1 MKGGGCLGVKT
12 ACEVQLR
19 NHDKRIMEV
28 EKRMKRRKHLK
39 WIGIMQLVLMMVFV
53 TACGSNNGTGN
64 NESNSSNT
72 EDQSL
77 ASGGKED
84 TTAGSGVEL
93 KSFTLVGVRDAQ
105 ISSQQIIADKLGY
118 FKEEGLDVT
127 NQLIESGPD
136 IGPMI
141 AGGSAPISIQT
152 NFMDIILTSNNVGVK
167 IVAPLAQIAGT
178 QAVVGGKNLNLK
190 SAKDLEG
197 KTIGVPSGADVVIA
211 INNMGK
217 ELGVD
222 VSKIKYVNLS
232 PSDAVTAL
240 EKGDIDA
247 MAAWEPFITKA
258 IQGGGKFLFS
268 GTKANLPEKQGDVN
282 WMSVHTTIQV
292 TDDFLKKNPNT
303 IKAVLR
309 ALKKATDYIN
319 ENREEAI
326 KILAPELHLT
336 EEELKEI
343 MSRNVYSMEVNENYV
358 KDSNGEAVGNYL
370 KSVGNIKELVD
381 PKTYHDLSLLK
392 EIAPELVKSEF

>member
-1 MKGGGCLGVKT
+1 MK
-12 ACEVQLR
+12 
-19 NHDKRIMEV
+19 KRTWT
-28 EKRMKRRKHLK
+28 K
-39 WIGIMQLVLMMVFV
+39 WTGTMLLALSMALVS
-53 TACGSNNGTGN
+53 ACGSNQNA
-64 NESNSSNT
+64 ESGG
-72 EDQSL
+72 
-77 ASGGKED
+77 ASGGSD
-84 TTAGSGVEL
+84 SAPSSSATAPASGGEAAGDGGIEL

-118 FKEEGLDVT
+118 FKDEGLDVT

-136 IGPMI
+136 IGPMV

-178 QAVVGGKNLNLK
+178 QAVVGAKDLNLTR
-190 SAKDLEG
+190 AKDLEG

-211 INNMGK
+211 INNMAK

-222 VSKIKYVNLS
+222 ASKIKYVNLA

-268 GTKANLPEKQGDVN
+268 GTKSELPDKKGDVN
-282 WMSVHTTIQV
+282 WMSVHTTLQV
-292 TDDFLKKNPNT
+292 TDDFLEKNPNT

-309 ALKKATDYIN
+309 ALKRATDYIN

-336 EEELKEI
+336 EAELTEI
-343 MSRNVYSMEVNENYV
+343 MNRNVYSMEVNDNYV
-358 KDSNGEAVGNYL
+358 NDSNGEAVGNYM
-370 KSVGNIKELVD
+370 KSVGNIKALVD
-381 PKTYHDLSLLK
+381 PKSYHDLSLLK
-392 EIAPELVKSEF
+392 EVAPELVKAEF

>member
-1 MKGGGCLGVKT
+1 MLL
-12 ACEVQLR
+12 ALS
-19 NHDKRIMEV
+19 MA
-28 EKRMKRRKHLK
+28 
-39 WIGIMQLVLMMVFV
+39 LVS
-53 TACGSNNGTGN
+53 ACGSNQNA
-64 NESNSSNT
+64 ESGG
-72 EDQSL
+72 
-77 ASGGKED
+77 ASGGSD
-84 TTAGSGVEL
+84 SMPSSSATAPASGGEAAGDGGIEL

-118 FKEEGLDVT
+118 FKDEGLDVT

-136 IGPMI
+136 IGPMV

-178 QAVVGGKNLNLK
+178 QAVVGAKDLNLTR
-190 SAKDLEG
+190 AKDLEG

-211 INNMGK
+211 INNMAK

-222 VSKIKYVNLS
+222 ASKIKYVNLA

-268 GTKANLPEKQGDVN
+268 GTKSELPDKKGDVN
-282 WMSVHTTIQV
+282 WMSVHTTLQV
-292 TDDFLKKNPNT
+292 TDDFLEKNPNT

-309 ALKKATDYIN
+309 ALKRATDYIN

-336 EEELKEI
+336 EAELTEI
-343 MSRNVYSMEVNENYV
+343 MNRNVYSMEVNDNYV
-358 KDSNGEAVGNYL
+358 NDSNGEAVGNYM
-370 KSVGNIKELVD
+370 KSVGNIKALVD
-381 PKTYHDLSLLK
+381 PKSYHDLSLLK
-392 EIAPELVKSEF
+392 EVAPELVKAEF